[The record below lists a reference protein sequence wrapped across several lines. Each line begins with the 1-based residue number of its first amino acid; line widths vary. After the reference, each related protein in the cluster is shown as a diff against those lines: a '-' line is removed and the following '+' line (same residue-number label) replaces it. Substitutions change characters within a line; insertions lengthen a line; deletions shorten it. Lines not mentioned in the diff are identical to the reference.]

1 MIEQIYIKNFKAFE
15 RMSIP
20 LDKHNILIGE
30 NDAGKST
37 VLQALDIFFNQ
48 EKVDKSFVRDITQ
61 PVEIGILVN
70 KKFYKKIYTPS
81 SYKLNSYSD
90 NIFDIDN
97 LRYIYIPV
105 SAYDPKQLITQ
116 LAIAKTLSNTREEL
130 LNELK
135 TTLQNSINEVIDGV
149 DNELIIVNNEN
160 TTIVG
165 EQALKYDA
173 AIKFNVSSNGIP
185 IEARGSGFQKNLMYA
200 LLVGNNYDNVIVGI
214 DEIENSFSVNN
225 CQNMISE
232 LQNKIGQTILTTH
245 SKKIMEVRNMAN
257 IIPLYT
263 NNYKTLSELLSCLDN
278 TEEKKYLLVEG
289 KYDLPWFKK
298 AINLLGKDSDY
309 ILLPAG
315 GESNAD
321 NLKVELENLGK
332 NCLIIKDGDTN
343 DDNCLQK
350 DCIELY
356 APLDSINN
364 ILGITLDKIPQ
375 TKEEFFQETTIDGV
389 RNEDS
394 VKRILATRVAEFLDM
409 DNDFINEVKNLLGI

>member
-15 RMSIP
+15 KISIP
-20 LDKHNILIGE
+20 IDKHNILIGE

-48 EKVDKSFVRDITQ
+48 EKIDKSFVRDTND

-70 KKFYKKIYTPS
+70 KEFYKKTFAPTT
-81 SYKLNSYSD
+81 YKLNSSSD
-90 NIFDIDN
+90 NISDIEY

-105 SAYDPKQLITQ
+105 STYDPKQLITQ
-116 LAIAKTLSNTREEL
+116 LAIAKTISNTREQL
-130 LNELK
+130 LEELK
-135 TTLQNSINEVIDGV
+135 TTLQNSIDEVIDGI
-149 DNELIIVNNEN
+149 DNELIIVNNDS

-165 EQALKYDA
+165 EQVLKYDS

-185 IEARGSGFQKNLMYA
+185 VESRGSGFQKNLMYA

-214 DEIENSFSVNN
+214 DEIENSFSINN
-225 CQNMISE
+225 CQSIILE
-232 LQNKIGQTILTTH
+232 LQNKIGQTLITTH
-245 SKKIMEVRNMAN
+245 SKKIMEVRSMAN
-257 IIPLYT
+257 IIPLFT
-263 NNYKTLSELLSCLDN
+263 NNYKTLSELLSCLDS
-278 TEEKKYLLVEG
+278 TENKKFLLVEG

-298 AINLLGKDSDY
+298 AINLLGRASDY

-315 GESNAD
+315 GESNAN

-343 DDNCLQK
+343 DHHSLQK
-350 DCIELY
+350 DCVELY
-356 APLDSINN
+356 TPLEAINSIFN
-364 ILGITLDKIPQ
+364 IALSKTPQ
-375 TKEEFFQETTIDGV
+375 NKEELFKETVIEGV

-394 VKRILATRVAEFLDM
+394 VKRILASRVTEFL
-409 DNDFINEVKNLLGI
+409 NINNEFVEEVKTLLGI

>member
-15 RMSIP
+15 KMSIP
-20 LDKHNILIGE
+20 IDKHNILIGE

-48 EKVDKSFVRDITQ
+48 EKIDKSFVRDTAQ

-70 KKFYKKIYTPS
+70 KKFYKKTYTPTT
-81 SYKLNSYSD
+81 YKLNSSSD
-90 NIFDIDN
+90 NISDIDN

-105 SAYDPKQLITQ
+105 STYDPKQLITQ
-116 LAIAKTLSNTREEL
+116 LAVAKTISNTREEL
-130 LNELK
+130 LEELK
-135 TTLQNSINEVIDGV
+135 TTLQNSVDEVIDGI

-165 EQALKYDA
+165 EQTLKYDA

-185 IEARGSGFQKNLMYA
+185 VESRGSGFQKNLMYA

-214 DEIENSFSVNN
+214 DEIENSFSLNN
-225 CQNMISE
+225 CQSMILE
-232 LQNKIGQTILTTH
+232 LQNKIGQTLLTTH
-245 SKKIMEVRNMAN
+245 SKKIMEVRSMAN
-257 IIPLYT
+257 IIPLFT
-263 NNYKTLSELLSCLDN
+263 NNYKTLSELLSCLDS
-278 TEEKKYLLVEG
+278 TENKKYLLVEG

-298 AINLLGKDSDY
+298 AINLLRKDSDY

-343 DDNCLQK
+343 DDGSLQK

-356 APLDSINN
+356 APLEAINSILN
-364 ILGITLDKIPQ
+364 ITLNEVPQ
-375 TKEEFFQETTIDGV
+375 TKEEFFQKTIIEGV

-394 VKRILATRVAEFLDM
+394 VKRILAARVTEFLDI
-409 DNDFINEVKNLLGI
+409 DNEFVDEVKNLLEI

>member
-15 RMSIP
+15 KMSIP
-20 LDKHNILIGE
+20 IDKHNILIGE

-48 EKVDKSFVRDITQ
+48 EKVDKSFVRDLTQ

-70 KKFYKKIYTPS
+70 KNFYKKIYTPS
-81 SYKLNSYSD
+81 SYKLNSSSD
-90 NIFDIDN
+90 NISDIDN

-130 LNELK
+130 LDELK
-135 TTLQNSINEVIDGV
+135 TTLQNSVNEVIDGV

-185 IEARGSGFQKNLMYA
+185 VEARGSGFQKNLMYA

-214 DEIENSFSVNN
+214 DEIENSFSINN

-278 TEEKKYLLVEG
+278 TEEKKILV
-289 KYDLPWFKK
+289 
-298 AINLLGKDSDY
+298 S
-309 ILLPAG
+309 
-315 GESNAD
+315 
-321 NLKVELENLGK
+321 
-332 NCLIIKDGDTN
+332 
-343 DDNCLQK
+343 
-350 DCIELY
+350 
-356 APLDSINN
+356 
-364 ILGITLDKIPQ
+364 
-375 TKEEFFQETTIDGV
+375 
-389 RNEDS
+389 
-394 VKRILATRVAEFLDM
+394 
-409 DNDFINEVKNLLGI
+409 